1 MGFWVRRPSLLPGEV
16 VEWRAA
22 CNWAQGARVVGGFLW
37 LTSGALVFEPNR
49 VDAAT
54 GGQSRRVAL
63 SSIAAV
69 GVEPGGKPSFSGG
82 LRPRLRLDLVDGH
95 HELLLLNKFET
106 RQRAIEQAVARV
118 R

>member
-1 MGFWVRRPSLLPGEV
+1 MGLWVRRPNLLPGEV

-22 CNWAQGARVVGGFLW
+22 CNWAQGARVAGGFLW

-54 GGQSRRVAL
+54 GGESRRVAL

-69 GVEPGGKPSFSGG
+69 GVEPGGKPSISGG
-82 LRPRLRLDLVDGH
+82 LRPRIRLELIDGN
-95 HELLLLNKFET
+95 HEVLLLNKLES
-106 RQRAIEQAVARV
+106 RLRAIEQAVARA